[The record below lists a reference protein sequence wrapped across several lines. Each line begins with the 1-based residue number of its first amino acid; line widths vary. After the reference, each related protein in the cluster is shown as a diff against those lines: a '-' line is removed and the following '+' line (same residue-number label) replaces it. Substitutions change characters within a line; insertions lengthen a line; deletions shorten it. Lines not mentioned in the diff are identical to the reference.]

1 MSLKAIN
8 WMAKQTT
15 GDDKMKSALF
25 WLAFH
30 LNDET
35 GECFPSISTLQ
46 AEMEVKSDNTVR
58 GALRRLR
65 EAGFISWERETKD
78 GLTVKTNYH
87 LHMNGSMAEGTSA
100 SNGTSTIAVPQPLRE
115 GTSTVEGG
123 TSTIAGG
130 VLQPVRT
137 NREIEQ
143 GINRERNKESSMRTS
158 GKSSAIAAVASAQA
172 QTLPTS
178 FPQSSNSQNHSETK
192 TAGKDSLPN
201 ASERSVAAHRD
212 RPDTSD
218 EQTRQNDA
226 GCSQN
231 ASTCIS
237 VACPE
242 NEPPPMSDEDL
253 ENLFANAQ
261 LEECPPFPEKG
272 DHPSEKDAHLSSGDK
287 KPARKKP
294 ATTAFCAVP
303 RPDDV
308 DPQVWSDWMAVRKR
322 KNKPLTETAFNFLKS
337 QAEKAGISTARA
349 IELCAQNGWLGFR
362 EEYLRNSFSRNSNSY
377 QPAMKTPIK
386 RKRAEDYVWKVK

>member
-1 MSLKAIN
+1 MSLNAIN

-87 LHMNGSMAEGTSA
+87 LHMNGSMAEGTSV

-137 NREIEQ
+137 NKEIEQ
-143 GINRERNKESSMRTS
+143 GINKERNREVSMRTS
-158 GKSSAIAAVASAQA
+158 GTSSAIAAGAPYPEDFDKSLFDEAQR
-172 QTLPTS
+172 
-178 FPQSSNSQNHSETK
+178 E
-192 TAGKDSLPN
+192 
-201 ASERSVAAHRD
+201 
-212 RPDTSD
+212 
-218 EQTRQNDA
+218 
-226 GCSQN
+226 
-231 ASTCIS
+231 
-237 VACPE
+237 
-242 NEPPPMSDEDL
+242 
-253 ENLFANAQ
+253 AQ
-261 LEECPPFPEKG
+261 LAG
-272 DHPSEKDAHLSSGDK
+272 S
-287 KPARKKP
+287 KPNTVKAEAPKHRTTTPRKKP
-294 ATTAFCAVP
+294 ATRCPFDAEALI
-303 RPDDV
+303 PDDYR
-308 DPQVWSDWMAVRKR
+308 QI
-322 KNKPLTETAFNFLKS
+322 
-337 QAEKAGISTARA
+337 AEKAGIGDPQQVFSAFVNHA
-349 IELCAQNGWLGFR
+349 IAHDRSLVVWPAGFR
-362 EEYLRNSFSRNSNSY
+362 TWCSNELRYHPN
-377 QPAMKTPIK
+377 QTPK
-386 RKRAEDYVWKVK
+386 PKPLHQRTAADYDW